1 MLKRT
6 GIHPQ
11 RTVNE
16 PRVDA
21 SVLKDDGVFP
31 NSRLPLLLY
40 RRAVKLPKHDPASAF
55 ESLFAAHQ
63 WRGTWRNGIYCY
75 HHYHSTAHEVLGIY
89 SGSARVQLG
98 GERGVIHE
106 VRAGDVL
113 LIPAGVA
120 HKNLGM
126 RGEFGVVGAYPAG
139 QEWDMNY
146 GKPSERPHA
155 DRNIAAVPLPVLDP
169 VYGGGGPL
177 RAHWR
182 PH

>member
-1 MLKRT
+1 MPLKHN
-6 GIHPQ
+6 I
-11 RTVNE
+11 NE
-16 PRVDA
+16 AQVEATLLR
-21 SVLKDDGVFP
+21 DDGVFP
-31 NSRLPLLLY
+31 NSRLPLLVY
-40 RRAVKLPKHDPASAF
+40 RNAMNLPEQDPASAF
-55 ESLFAAHQ
+55 ERTFSANQ
-63 WRGTWRNGIYCY
+63 WRGSWRNGIYTC

-89 SGSARVQLG
+89 CGSARLQLG
-98 GERGVIHE
+98 GDRGVIHE
-106 VRAGDVL
+106 VRAGDVI

-146 GKPSERPHA
+146 GKPGERPQA
-155 DRNIAAVPLPVLDP
+155 DRNIAAVPLPGLDP

-177 RAHWR
+177 RARWR